1 MLRYSIALVSGAA
14 LAYEILLMR
23 LFSII
28 QWHHFAYMI
37 ISLTLLGYGA
47 SGTFL
52 ALGWGRRWM
61 RFRFAYPLHLTL
73 FGLAAILCYAVA
85 QRIPFNPQELL
96 WDPGQWLNLLLV
108 YLLLVLPF
116 FFAANGIGLA
126 LAHYT
131 EQIGRI
137 YAADLIGAGLSI
149 GIVLLLF
156 GVFPDAA
163 LRIIALLGI
172 GAAALGCVAL
182 RLKPHKWLVPL
193 ILAAGLP
200 LLLPNNWTEP
210 VISPYKGLSQ
220 TLRVPGA
227 RIIEEQSSPLGL
239 ISIVASPVT
248 PLRHAPG
255 LSLNATSEP
264 PPQLGLFTDAD
275 GMTVIT
281 RWQGERTELAYLDSM
296 TSALPY
302 HLHTPRN
309 VLILGAGPGAE
320 VLQAR
325 YHHAR
330 SIDAVELNPQIVE
343 LIRGGYAEFAGTI
356 YKDEHTRV
364 HVKDARGFL
373 AGSDRRYD
381 FIQMALLDSFGA
393 SSAGLYALNENYLYT
408 VEALDIYLQHLN
420 PGGYLAM
427 TRWIRMPPRDNLKL
441 FATAIAAL
449 KRSGHDHPERQLAL
463 IRGWQTGTLIVK
475 NAAFTEQEIAAL
487 KQFCLERSFDAAYYP
502 GIEATEVNR
511 FNRMQQPYFY
521 EAAQALLA
529 GDRSAEFLQQYKF
542 NLEPATDD
550 RPYFSHFFKWEALTE
565 ILAPRGQGGM
575 SLLES
580 GYLVLIATL
589 AQAIL
594 ASIVL
599 ILLPLWFIRSRSGE
613 SRQAVSRWHVFV
625 YFMAL
630 GLAFLFI
637 EIAFIQKFI
646 LFLHHPLYALTIVL
660 SALLIFSGL
669 GSAWSQRLQTIFGN
683 RRTLTG
689 AVFGLTV
696 ISLIYLASL
705 GPLFQAS
712 MGLPDLVRIAIAIV
726 LIAPVGF
733 FMGIPFPLA
742 LAVLGRK
749 APSLI
754 PWAWGINGCASVV
767 SAILATLF
775 AIQFGFTA
783 LILLALALYGV
794 AALSFP
800 ERRSPD
806 GACGIRGNTS
816 HPPISDSAKEHPLSI
831 QQRGQ

>member
-1 MLRYSIALVSGAA
+1 MTDHSDRTLRYSIALVSGAA

-52 ALGWGRRWM
+52 ALGWGKRWM

-73 FGLAAILCYAVA
+73 FGLSAILCYGIA

-96 WDPGQWLNLLLV
+96 WNPGQWLNLLLV

-131 EQIGRI
+131 KQIGRI
-137 YAADLIGAGLSI
+137 YAADLMGAGLGSI
-149 GIVLLLF
+149 GVVLLLF
-156 GVFPDAA
+156 GVFPDTA

-172 GAAALGCVAL
+172 GAAALGCLAL
-182 RLKPHKWLVPL
+182 RLKPRRWLAPL
-193 ILAAGLP
+193 IVAAGLP
-200 LLLPNNWTEP
+200 LLLPHSWTDP
-210 VISPYKGLSQ
+210 AISPYKGLSQ

-227 RIIEEQSSPLGL
+227 RIIEQHSSPLGL
-239 ISIVASPVT
+239 VSIVASPVT

-255 LSLNATSEP
+255 LSLNAVSEP
-264 PPQLGLFTDAD
+264 PAQLGLFTDAD

-281 RWQGERTELAYLDSM
+281 RWQGDRSELAYLDMM

-302 HLHTPRN
+302 HLHPAGD

-325 YHHAR
+325 YHQAR
-330 SIDAVELNPQIVE
+330 SIDAVELNPQIVR
-343 LIRGGYAEFAGTI
+343 LIQRSYAEFAGNI
-356 YKDEHTRV
+356 YHDERTWV

-373 AGSDRRYD
+373 AGSARRYD
-381 FIQMALLDSFGA
+381 LIQMALLDSFGA
-393 SSAGLYALNENYLYT
+393 SSAGLYALSENYLYT
-408 VEALDIYLQHLN
+408 VEALQTYLRHLN
-420 PGGYLAM
+420 PDGYLAM
-427 TRWIRMPPRDNLKL
+427 TRWIGMPPRDNLKL
-441 FATAIAAL
+441 FATAVAAL
-449 KRSGHDHPERQLAL
+449 KRSGLDHPERQLAL

-475 NAAFTEQEIAAL
+475 NGSFTNKEIAAL
-487 KQFCLERSFDAAYYP
+487 KKFSRERSFDTAYYP
-502 GIEATEVNR
+502 GIEETEVNR
-511 FNRMQQPYFY
+511 FNRMQRPYFY
-521 EAAQALLA
+521 RAAQALLA
-529 GDRSAEFLQQYKF
+529 GNRAADFLQQYKF
-542 NLEPATDD
+542 NLQPATDD
-550 RPYFSHFFKWEALTE
+550 RPYFSHFFKWEALAE
-565 ILAPRGQGGM
+565 ILALRGQGGT

-594 ASIVL
+594 ASIIL
-599 ILLPLWFIRSRSGE
+599 ILLPLWFIRSRAGE
-613 SRQAVSRWHVFV
+613 SRQAVSRWRVFV

-669 GSAWSQRLQTIFGN
+669 GSAYSQRLQTILGN
-683 RRTLTG
+683 HRTLIG
-689 AVFGLTV
+689 AVLGLTG
-696 ISLIYLASL
+696 ISLIYLVSL

-712 MGLPDLVRIAIAIV
+712 MGLPDRVRIAIAIV
-726 LIAPVGF
+726 LVAPVGF

-742 LAVLGRK
+742 LSVLGRQ

-775 AIQFGFTA
+775 AIQFGFNA
-783 LILLALALYGV
+783 LVLLALALYGV

-800 ERRSPD
+800 DNRGEQIRR
-806 GACGIRGNTS
+806 
-816 HPPISDSAKEHPLSI
+816 KEA
-831 QQRGQ
+831 

>member
-1 MLRYSIALVSGAA
+1 MTAQSDRTLCYSIALVSGAA

-52 ALGWGRRWM
+52 ALGWEKRWM
-61 RFRFAYPLHLTL
+61 RFRFAYPVHLML
-73 FGLAAILCYAVA
+73 FGLSAMLCYTIA

-126 LAHYT
+126 LAHNT

-137 YAADLIGAGLSI
+137 YAADLVGAGLGSI
-149 GIVLLLF
+149 GVVLLLF
-156 GVFPDAA
+156 GVFPDTA

-172 GAAALGCVAL
+172 GAATLGCLAL
-182 RLKPHKWLVPL
+182 RLKPRRWLVPL

-200 LLLPNNWTEP
+200 LLLPHSWTDP

-220 TLRVPGA
+220 TLRIPDT
-227 RIIEEQSSPLGL
+227 RIIEQHSSPLGL

-281 RWQGERTELAYLDSM
+281 RWQGERSELAYLDMM

-302 HLHTPRN
+302 HLHPAGD

-330 SIDAVELNPQIVE
+330 SIDAVELNPQIVQ
-343 LIRGGYAEFAGTI
+343 LIRRGYAEFTGNI
-356 YKDEHTRV
+356 YQDEHTRV

-373 AGSDRRYD
+373 AGSTRHYD

-408 VEALDIYLQHLN
+408 VEALQTYLRHLN

-441 FATAIAAL
+441 FATAVAAL
-449 KRSGHDHPERQLAL
+449 KLSGHDHPERQLAL

-475 NAAFTEQEIAAL
+475 NGSFTEKEIAAL
-487 KQFCLERSFDAAYYP
+487 KKFCLERSFDTAYYP

-521 EAAQALLA
+521 RAAQALLA
-529 GDRSAEFLQQYKF
+529 GNRASDFLKQYKF
-542 NLEPATDD
+542 NLQPATDD

-565 ILAPRGQGGM
+565 ILALRGQGGM

-589 AQAIL
+589 ALAIL
-594 ASIVL
+594 ASIIL
-599 ILLPLWFIRSRSGE
+599 ILLPLWFIRKRTGA
-613 SRQAVSRWHVFV
+613 SRQAVSGWRVFV
-625 YFMAL
+625 YFMVL

-669 GSAWSQRLQTIFGN
+669 GSAWSQCLQTIFGN
-683 RRTLTG
+683 RRILNG
-689 AVFGLTV
+689 ALLGLTF
-696 ISLIYLASL
+696 ISLIYLVSL

-712 MGLPDLVRIAIAIV
+712 MGLPDLVRIAITIA

-742 LAVLGRK
+742 LSALGRQ

-754 PWAWGINGCASVV
+754 PWAWGINGCASVI
-767 SAILATLF
+767 SAILATLL

-800 ERRSPD
+800 EGGREKIRRN
-806 GACGIRGNTS
+806 GV
-816 HPPISDSAKEHPLSI
+816 
-831 QQRGQ
+831 

>member
-1 MLRYSIALVSGAA
+1 VSGAA

-52 ALGWGRRWM
+52 ALGWRRRWM

-73 FGLAAILCYAVA
+73 FGVTAILCLAVA

-126 LAHYT
+126 IARYT

-137 YAADLIGAGLSI
+137 YAADLMGAGIGSI
-149 GIVLLLF
+149 GVVLLLF

-172 GAAALGCVAL
+172 GAAALGCLAL
-182 RLKPHKWLVPL
+182 RLKPRKWLVPL
-193 ILAAGLP
+193 LVAAGLP
-200 LLLPNNWTEP
+200 LLLPHSWTDP

-220 TLRVPGA
+220 TLRIPGT
-227 RIIEEQSSPLGL
+227 RIVEQRSSPLGL

-255 LSLNATSEP
+255 LSLNAASEP

-281 RWQGERTELAYLDSM
+281 HWQGNRSKLAYLDMM

-302 HLHTPRN
+302 YLHPAGD
-309 VLILGAGPGAE
+309 VLILGAGPGTE

-330 SIDAVELNPQIVE
+330 SIDAVELNPQIVQ
-343 LIRGGYAEFAGTI
+343 LIEGSYADFAGKI
-356 YKDEHTRV
+356 YQDEHTRV
-364 HVKDARGFL
+364 HIKDARGFL
-373 AGSDRRYD
+373 AGSTRHYD
-381 FIQMALLDSFGA
+381 LIQMALLDSFGA

-408 VEALDIYLQHLN
+408 VEALQTYLRHLT

-441 FATAIAAL
+441 FATAVAAL
-449 KRSGHDHPERQLAL
+449 KHSGHDHPERQLAL
-463 IRGWQTGTLIVK
+463 IRGWQTGTLVVK
-475 NAAFTEQEIAAL
+475 NGTFTKTEIAAL

-521 EAAQALLA
+521 EAARALLA
-529 GDRSAEFLQQYKF
+529 GSRAADFLQQYKF
-542 NLEPATDD
+542 NLQPATDD
-550 RPYFSHFFKWEALTE
+550 RPYFSHFFKWEALAE
-565 ILAPRGQGGM
+565 ILALRGQGGM

-580 GYLVLIATL
+580 GYLVLITTL

-594 ASIVL
+594 ASIIL
-599 ILLPLWFIRSRSGE
+599 ILLPLWFIRKRAGQ
-613 SRQAVSRWHVFV
+613 SRQAVSRWRVFV

-646 LFLHHPLYALTIVL
+646 LFLHHPLYALTVVL

-669 GSAWSQRLQTIFGN
+669 GSAWSQRLQAILGN
-683 RRTLTG
+683 HWTLSG
-689 AVFGLTV
+689 AVLGLTV
-696 ISLIYLASL
+696 ISLVYFALL

-712 MGLPDLVRIAIAIV
+712 MGLPDLARIAIAIV

-742 LAVLGRK
+742 LSVLGRQ
-749 APSLI
+749 APALI

-767 SAILATLF
+767 STILATLF

-783 LILLALALYGV
+783 LVLLALALYGV
-794 AALSFP
+794 ATLSFP
-800 ERRSPD
+800 ERR
-806 GACGIRGNTS
+806 
-816 HPPISDSAKEHPLSI
+816 KEKNRR
-831 QQRGQ
+831 QEA